1 MHVEPL
7 VIKSVICCDLKQAAK
22 SETEIGLKVE
32 MANPNDFPITVK
44 SYDLAISVGGNAI
57 GNAKSNEPTE
67 IPANGMVEKS
77 VSITTSTSK
86 LVSGSLMMG
95 LSALLG
101 NAPSKLEIKI
111 EGSVVGKAKGISMR
125 VKIKERFPLGMKL

>member
-1 MHVEPL
+1 MHVEQL
-7 VIKSVICCDLKQAAK
+7 VIKSVICCNLKPVAK

-32 MANPNDFPITVK
+32 IANPNDFPITVK

-67 IPANGMVEKS
+67 IPANGMVEKP

-86 LVSGSLMMG
+86 LASGSLMMG

-101 NAPSKLEIKI
+101 NAPSKLEIEI

-125 VKIKERFPLGMKL
+125 VKIKEGFPLGIKL